1 MGVCENVFR
10 RGAVYW
16 WRCRI
21 GARGEGAKGHV
32 VTVSLCT
39 HDPHSAR
46 SLGARLNA
54 EAELVRRALRQ
65 GEGRGLDA
73 VRMALMDAARELVR
87 SDRIET
93 REGLVF
99 YVDEAVLHHA
109 EAAHAAR
116 RAGRPTGRLTS
127 EIERDILRI
136 VGQDAVASLD
146 RKAAMLRSD
155 LTFDAWG
162 GQDDRF
168 ALTIDE
174 DRALA
179 VICRHLALRGSSAR
193 IDAEKR
199 AELTGLGFGDAIIDR
214 IAAQLHDHARR
225 EQYGSWSIGPTY
237 EQTVGWLSD
246 AGVDPNK
253 PDISRLRRNSLLL
266 LAHILD
272 DVERRYER
280 ASPHIAAVY
289 TEILNG
295 DHQQVGARAPARSS
309 GDASK
314 AADRDSADRADF
326 ARQPSDPRPPR
337 RPVDDTAEPAIEA
350 GSVPSFLQLTEDLIL
365 TKTTGK
371 SQDWTPKTANQH
383 RSIAKLLVKL
393 AGTSDPRRISQTHIG
408 KYFTTLA
415 LLPKHYGK
423 SSKDEERSIEE
434 ILARAEE
441 LEDDEIGL
449 EAGTVNRHQTQ
460 LGNILDHM
468 RGNGFSCGDALP
480 SFRRPDSES
489 SDEKRSPFT
498 VAEGQALFALPIY
511 SGCPDE
517 GARLEV
523 GSLVIHDALYWIP
536 LIAWYGL
543 MRLGEIAGLML
554 INIDLQSKVFIVA
567 DNHLRRVKTLQ
578 SKRRVPIHPEL
589 IRLGFIDYVSELA
602 QLGHEILFPDL
613 KLRGDKTPMGALFYK
628 IFKPALDLALPHAG
642 AQRITLHSTR
652 KTGNTA
658 MIAAEVLDTPRHQ
671 IMGHKIPGV
680 NGKHYTAP
688 LPDDVLLKALLRIPV
703 VTQAVRCYPIRLAC
717 GLKQADGSP
726 EAASTL

>member
-1 MGVCENVFR
+1 
-10 RGAVYW
+10 
-16 WRCRI
+16 
-21 GARGEGAKGHV
+21 
-32 VTVSLCT
+32 
-39 HDPHSAR
+39 
-46 SLGARLNA
+46 
-54 EAELVRRALRQ
+54 
-65 GEGRGLDA
+65 
-73 VRMALMDAARELVR
+73 MDAARELVR
-87 SDRIET
+87 TDRIET

-109 EAAHAAR
+109 EADHAAR
-116 RAGRPTGRLTS
+116 QAGRPAGRLTS
-127 EIERDILRI
+127 EIERNILRI
-136 VGQDAVASLD
+136 VGQDAVVSLD

-155 LTFDAWG
+155 LTFDSWG

-168 ALTIDE
+168 ARTIDE

-179 VICRHLALRGSSAR
+179 VICRSLALRGSAAR

-199 AELTGLGFGDAIIDR
+199 TELTSLGFDEAIINR
-214 IAAQLHDHARR
+214 IATQLHDHARR

-237 EQTVGWLSD
+237 EQTVGRLSD

-253 PDISRLRRNSLLL
+253 PNISRLRRNSLLL

-289 TEILNG
+289 AEILG
-295 DHQQVGARAPARSS
+295 DEEPQAVARSPARSS
-309 GDASK
+309 QHATK
-314 AADRDSADRADF
+314 AADRDTAARADF
-326 ARQPSDPRPPR
+326 ARQPSDPEPSR
-337 RPVDDTAEPAIEA
+337 RLDDDTAEPAIEV
-350 GSVPSFLQLTEDLIL
+350 GSAPSLLQLTEDLIM
-365 TKTTGK
+365 TKTKGK
-371 SQDWTPKTANQH
+371 SQDWTLKTANQH

-393 AGTSDPRRISQTHIG
+393 AGTPDPRRINQAHIG
-408 KYFTTLA
+408 RYFTMLA
-415 LLPKHYGK
+415 MLPKHYGK
-423 SSKDEERSIEE
+423 SSKDEERSIVE
-434 ILARAEE
+434 ILARTEE
-441 LEDDEIGL
+441 LEDNEIGL

-460 LGNILDHM
+460 LGNILDHV
-468 RGNGFSCGDALP
+468 RGNGFFCGDALP
-480 SFRRPDSES
+480 SFRRPESES

-511 SGCPDE
+511 SGCHDE
-517 GARLEV
+517 GARLDI

-554 INIDLQSKVFIVA
+554 INIDLKNKVFIVT
-567 DNHLRRVKTLQ
+567 DNKLRRVKTPQ

-589 IRLGFIDYVSELA
+589 IRLGFIDYVLELA

-628 IFKPALDLALPHAG
+628 SFKPALDSALPHAG

-658 MIAAEVLDTPRHQ
+658 MIAGEVLDTPRHQ

-688 LPDDVLLKALLRIPV
+688 LPDDVLLKALLHIPM
-703 VTQAVRCYPIRLAC
+703 VTQAVRCSPIRLA
-717 GLKQADGSP
+717 GALKP
-726 EAASTL
+726 AAGTPMSGVNEQINCRHQG